1 MRIMNLLALASESA
15 SSALFRLFFLAG
27 AGYLVVV
34 LFFRR
39 LTGGVLPAVRGATAL
54 AVAAAIYCGG
64 LQFVGP
70 CVPVLDS
77 FDRPESVK
85 DVTDPEKLVRLLQE
99 HHVALVRT
107 IEIQQETARN
117 FHFISMLV
125 GISGLSFLWRM
136 RTAQREVEYFKR
148 MGHRTPENQVETGS

>member
-1 MRIMNLLALASESA
+1 MNLLALATDVTSP
-15 SSALFRLFFLAG
+15 ALFRLFFLAG
-27 AGYLVVV
+27 AGYLMVV

-39 LTGGVLPAVRGATAL
+39 LTGGVLPAVRDATAL
-54 AVAAAIYCGG
+54 VVAAAVYCGG

-70 CVPVLDS
+70 SVPVLDS